1 MTIADYLLAITFKT
15 DIKMPEFSQIN
26 SNIGLERY
34 YWSEN
39 DITLIII
46 LVVESQTPCV
56 NQLGDT
62 M

>member
-1 MTIADYLLAITFKT
+1 
-15 DIKMPEFSQIN
+15 MPEFSQIN
-26 SNIGLERY
+26 SNSGLERY
-34 YWSEN
+34 YWSGN